1 MCELNCGVWGTIQGE
16 GTYMVRGRVVV
27 EMGVSEKQKER
38 CLEVYF
44 DIMEDGMETRTN
56 FYTNCY
62 NYA

>member
-1 MCELNCGVWGTIQGE
+1 
-16 GTYMVRGRVVV
+16 MVRGRVVV